1 MSTAS
6 APGKA
11 VLSGEYA
18 VLDGA
23 PAISVAVDRRA
34 KVRITESENDWH
46 SVTAPGFTPGTGR
59 FVVKSGAVEWLEGG
73 AEFGL
78 VEAVLLAADVELAG
92 PVSMEL
98 DTREFVDTASGN
110 KIGIGSSAALT
121 VALLAALRRST
132 DVFVD
137 AIRAHRLF
145 QKVSGSGVD
154 VATAVHGGLI
164 EFRADN
170 AIVKP
175 LEWPAGLAC
184 RFVWSGVAVSTPE
197 KLAKL
202 GAQAQRESRQQL
214 ARSASH
220 IAAAWHSAEAV
231 LQAFPAYI
239 EDLRRFSIDH
249 DLGIFDAGHEELASR
264 AADAGLVYKPCGAGG
279 GDIGVLLGASEPE
292 LDDFLA
298 GIGRTVD
305 CRIDFVGVEQ
315 H

>member
-1 MSTAS
+1 MRTAS
-6 APGKA
+6 APGKV

-23 PAISVAVDRRA
+23 PAVSVAVDRRA
-34 KVRITESENDWH
+34 KVRITASENDWH
-46 SVTAPGFTPGTGR
+46 SVTAPGFAPGTGR
-59 FVVKSGAVEWLEGG
+59 FVVRNGAVEWLEGG

-78 VEAVLLAADVELAG
+78 VEAALLAANIELAA

-98 DTREFVDTASGN
+98 DTREFVDTASGS

-132 DVFVD
+132 SVFAD

-145 QKVSGSGVD
+145 QKGSGSGVD

-164 EFRADN
+164 EFRADD

-175 LEWPAGLAC
+175 LEWPDGLAC
-184 RFVWSGVAVSTPE
+184 RFLWSGVAASTRE

-202 GAQAQRESRQQL
+202 AALARRKSRLQL
-214 ARSASH
+214 ARSATH
-220 IAAAWHSAEAV
+220 VAAAWHSADAV

-249 DLGIFDAGHEELASR
+249 DLGIFDAGHEELASQ

-279 GDIGVLLGASEPE
+279 GDIGVLLGASEPA

-298 GIGRTVD
+298 GTERAVD
-305 CRIDFVGVEQ
+305 CRIDSVGVEQ